1 MAASQPQTPAQAS
14 PQQQQH
20 VQQQAQ
26 QQQQQQQA
34 QQQQQH
40 LQQQQQIQQQQ
51 PQVIT
56 LQQLQNFLPQQL
68 STITTADG
76 NQVQV
81 ASASTGAPGTQQIKA
96 YMPQPQMQQQIVN
109 LSNLQGIPQQ
119 FMQVNN
125 RHNNNIEQ

>member
-1 MAASQPQTPAQAS
+1 MAASQPQTPAQGS

-20 VQQQAQ
+20 AQQQAQ
-26 QQQQQQQA
+26 QQQQQQQV
-34 QQQQQH
+34 QQH
-40 LQQQQQIQQQQ
+40 LQQQQVQQQQ

-119 FMQVNN
+119 FMQVSN
-125 RHNNNIEQ
+125 RHK